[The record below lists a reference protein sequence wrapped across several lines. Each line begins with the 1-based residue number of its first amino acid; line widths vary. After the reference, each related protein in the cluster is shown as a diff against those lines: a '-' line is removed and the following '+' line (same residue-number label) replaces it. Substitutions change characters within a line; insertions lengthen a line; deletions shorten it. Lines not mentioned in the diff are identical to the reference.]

1 MMLSGRPLLP
11 TKADR
16 RYLVDRPEA
25 DLVVRNVQAGM
36 NTLVLAERGMGKTT
50 FLRHVGARLQDEA
63 SFTTVYVDGR
73 RLDDAAMILRTVRD
87 ELAGPRTG
95 LGAMLD
101 ESARTSAMLFTP
113 MPAELRNEEALRL
126 VRELASTAEGR
137 KACVLLDDPEPD
149 SAHRLFGRLRD
160 ELWQTELLWVVA
172 GDSARRQQYLTP
184 PADAFFERVVELP
197 PLTEA
202 QQEALIAKRL
212 EKGDD
217 RNMVAVQG
225 ESGNP
230 RALLA
235 ALREAT
241 SADDAQ
247 AMLARR
253 AERQTRVDVQLGS
266 LAGMMLAEIEDGA
279 LASASDPDW
288 LKRFGVSR
296 QRAQQ
301 VLAALE
307 RSGLVRGERLPGST
321 GRPRKV
327 YRHLEAGS

>member
-25 DLVVRNVQAGM
+25 NLVVRHVQAGM

-50 FLRHVGARLQDEA
+50 FLRHVGARLQAETG
-63 SFTTVYVDGR
+63 FVTVYVDGR

-95 LGAMLD
+95 LEAALG

-126 VRELASTAEGR
+126 VRELASGADGR
-137 KACVLLDDPEPD
+137 KACVLLDDPELD
-149 SAHRLFGRLRD
+149 NAHRLFGRLRD
-160 ELWQTELLWVVA
+160 ELWQTELRWVVA

-184 PADAFFERVVELP
+184 PADAFFERVVELS

-202 QQEALIAKRL
+202 QQQELIAKRL
-212 EKGDD
+212 ERGDD
-217 RNMVAVQG
+217 QRMVAVQG

-253 AERQTRVDVQLGS
+253 AERQAQADDQLGS

-288 LKRFGVSR
+288 LRRFGVSR
-296 QRAQQ
+296 QRTQQ
-301 VLAALE
+301 VLAELGDKGFIQA
-307 RSGLVRGERLPGST
+307 ERLPGPN

-327 YRHLEAGS
+327 YRRLEGPS